1 MTPLAIICITIVLIM
16 LIAGV
21 VSAVEKCSYYKW
33 RATNPEAFKWG
44 YEEYDAPEEEEE
56 EE

>member
-1 MTPLAIICITIVLIM
+1 MTPLAIICITLVLLM

-33 RATNPEAFKWG
+33 KATNPEAFKWD
-44 YEEYDAPEEEEE
+44 YEEYDDPEEEEDI
-56 EE
+56 